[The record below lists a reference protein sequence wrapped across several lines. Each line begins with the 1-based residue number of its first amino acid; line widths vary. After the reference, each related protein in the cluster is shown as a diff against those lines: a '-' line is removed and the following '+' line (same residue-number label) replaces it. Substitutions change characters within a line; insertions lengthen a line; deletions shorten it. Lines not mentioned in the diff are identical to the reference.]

1 MAGGVAHSG
10 GIGGSLARINAL
22 VLRHVYILRGSF
34 ARLVELIYWPTV
46 QMVMW
51 GFLTQFLA
59 QQSSWVAQGA
69 GVLIG
74 GMLLWDCLVRGQLGL
89 SISFLEEMWSRNLGH
104 LFASPLRPQEMA
116 AAIVTMSLIRT
127 LLGMVPVTIL
137 AMIFFGFSIYSLGW
151 PLVGFFLVLQMFGW
165 AVGLAISGMVM
176 RHGLGMET
184 FAWAAV
190 FALLPVSGV
199 YYPIAVLPEW
209 LQTIAWL
216 LPPAYVF
223 EGMRLILIERTV
235 RWDLLAGAL
244 ALSLVF
250 LLIGAALFQYFF
262 SLARQ
267 RGQLL
272 QQGE

>member
-1 MAGGVAHSG
+1 MYA
-10 GIGGSLARINAL
+10 SLRRISAL
-22 VLRHVYILRGSF
+22 VLRHLYILKGSW
-34 ARLVELIYWPTV
+34 ARLIELIYWPAV
-46 QMVMW
+46 QMIMW

-59 QQSSWVAQGA
+59 SQSSWVAQGA

-74 GMLLWDCLVRGQLGL
+74 GMLLWDTLVRGQLGL

-127 LLGMVPVTIL
+127 LAGMVPVTIL

-151 PLVGFFLVLQMFGW
+151 PLVAFFFTLQMFGW
-165 AVGLAISGMVM
+165 AVGLTISGMVM

-199 YYPIAVLPEW
+199 YYPISVLPEW
-209 LQTIAWL
+209 LQFIAWL

-223 EGMRLILIERTV
+223 EGMRSILIDHTV
-235 RWDLLAGAL
+235 RYDLLLRAL
-244 ALSLVF
+244 AISVVF
-250 LLIGAALFQYFF
+250 VLIGAGAFQYFF
-262 SLARQ
+262 SLARR